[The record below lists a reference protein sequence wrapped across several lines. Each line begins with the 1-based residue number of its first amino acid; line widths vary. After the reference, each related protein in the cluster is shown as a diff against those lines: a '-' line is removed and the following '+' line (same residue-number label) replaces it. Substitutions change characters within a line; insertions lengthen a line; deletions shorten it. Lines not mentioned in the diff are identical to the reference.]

1 MHIIKS
7 FIKSFIKSLLHWFKQ
22 VLPIV
27 PIVLSVLSFMST
39 VAILLYILDVTLKRG
54 NLLQVIWPLSSS
66 WPSILTIVLC
76 CVWIRGACAYLESF
90 TWQFVYLLFSLCSF
104 AVVEFHYAPE
114 EGKAGLEMFDAFFWM
129 LVFVFGGI
137 LLMMDVVKL
146 RRGEHSPSENEK
158 FNLNVWK
165 VLSYPI
171 FFFLF
176 GSLVSVIPG
185 MSDLIKNA
193 GIGKT
198 MIALLVVTCP
208 LEVIKTYWDAMGKD
222 DNIEVEKKLD
232 DLLSKVQNATDLAS
246 SLKDSQNRIEE
257 RVQDIDEKISRP
269 ADDEPGIS
277 FRKSNSTY
285 ELKITMRRR

>member
-1 MHIIKS
+1 
-7 FIKSFIKSLLHWFKQ
+7 
-22 VLPIV
+22 
-27 PIVLSVLSFMST
+27 
-39 VAILLYILDVTLKRG
+39 
-54 NLLQVIWPLSSS
+54 
-66 WPSILTIVLC
+66 
-76 CVWIRGACAYLESF
+76 
-90 TWQFVYLLFSLCSF
+90 
-104 AVVEFHYAPE
+104 
-114 EGKAGLEMFDAFFWM
+114 
-129 LVFVFGGI
+129 
-137 LLMMDVVKL
+137 MDVVKL
-146 RRGEHSPSENEK
+146 CRGEHSPSENEE

-176 GSLVSVIPG
+176 GSLVSVVPG

-193 GIGKT
+193 DIGKT
-198 MIALLVVTCP
+198 MMALLVVTCP

-269 ADDEPGIS
+269 ADDEPSIS